1 MKKNSF
7 LISPFWGEAS
17 KGFAIVCIV
26 SFLFLSLSSFGVT
39 YDQKQRISIQLK
51 NTSILNVFKEIQ
63 NKTDFDF
70 FYKNEQI
77 PQDKKVNVNMQ
88 NATIQEILEDVL
100 KGSGLEYKIVD
111 KDIVIS
117 PLQQKQA
124 VEKKISGKVVDS
136 QGFPLPGVS
145 VVIEGTTR
153 GTVTDFDG
161 FYEISNVQNSQALVF
176 SFIGMISQNVS
187 VEASNEFNIIL
198 KDDTQGLEEVIVVG
212 YGSMQRKQITSSVST
227 IDTETLQKKATTS
240 PMQLL
245 QGKVAGLTISRPSG
259 SDPTAS
265 PSIMIRGNTS
275 LRGYASPL
283 IIVNGVEVSSLD
295 IISPEDIETYSVL
308 KDGSAAAIYGSR
320 GTNGVIIIT
329 TKEGKSDKPTVEY
342 SGYASIE
349 QVYNKPDMLTADEFR
364 TLGNK
369 LSKETG
375 SASTD
380 WYDELLQTSRNYTH
394 NVAISG
400 GSAKTNYRG
409 SIEHSDVTGIVLE
422 SFKKK
427 LNGRININH
436 KAINDRLNVKA
447 DLSASQTRYRAP
459 DYGAFSTA
467 VTMNPTHSVYSEDG
481 TFQHF
486 SERFKD
492 NPIASIKNRTS
503 DNAHKILLSSIYA
516 DFKII
521 EGLKIGGRLAWKIED
536 WNIGEYESRLS
547 EKSLENSQE
556 GYAKRQAMFSYRDN
570 YELNANYRK
579 QIGKHEFSG
588 MVNWTYEK
596 DIYES
601 MLMENRGFATDAFL
615 YNSIE
620 SGSFLK
626 DPDQSDYKMDTYK
639 KKVEL
644 ESYRA
649 RLVYSY
655 DNKYMFTGSINREGS
670 SVFGKNNKWGTFF
683 GLSGGWTI
691 SEENFLKN
699 IPEINYLKLRV
710 GYGETGN
717 AGAAPYSSLARIGQ
731 EFLSYNFR
739 GKPIVA
745 YGLTNNPNP
754 NLGWEKKAEINFG
767 LDFAVLDNVIDG
779 SVDVYQRKTSDL
791 LYRLPAALPS
801 AVNDDLL
808 TNIGDLYSEGIEL
821 SLNTKNLTTEDFSWT
836 SSFNASYNRGK
847 VEKLDLSSGSAFFHV
862 EETSLGSIYKVETGE
877 PLGNFYGKRF
887 DRIDEDGKWIFK
899 DLNNN
904 GVQDDGEGDKEILG
918 NGAPKYHIGLTN
930 NLRYK
935 KISLDIFFR
944 SALDFEVINYG
955 KMFYENRTKFPNSN
969 VYTTTGQNGLTDAP
983 QYSDYYLEK
992 GDYIKLENVSLAYD
1006 FDVTNIE
1013 YISSARMFVSC
1024 SNVFTITKYSGLTP
1038 DLEAGGTKPGLDGL
1052 SFFPVSRTF
1061 TIGASVKF

>member
-1 MKKNSF
+1 MKKKSLNKSSLF
-7 LISPFWGEAS
+7 RE
-17 KGFAIVCIV
+17 GFKQSAIV
-26 SFLFLSLSSFGVT
+26 FFLSLMIVLSSQSDVSAASANQKDQDHTITGVVT
-39 YDQKQRISIQLK
+39 
-51 NTSILNVFKEIQ
+51 
-63 NKTDFDF
+63 
-70 FYKNEQI
+70 
-77 PQDKKVNVNMQ
+77 
-88 NATIQEILEDVL
+88 
-100 KGSGLEYKIVD
+100 
-111 KDIVIS
+111 
-117 PLQQKQA
+117 
-124 VEKKISGKVVDS
+124 DS
-136 QGFPLPGVS
+136 QGLSLPGVS
-145 VVIEGTTR
+145 VRISGTTQ
-153 GTVTDFDG
+153 GTSTDIDG
-161 FYEISNVQNSQALVF
+161 RYTINQLEKGQTLIF
-176 SFIGMISQNVS
+176 SFIGMVSQELDPSTATSFDIVM
-187 VEASNEFNIIL
+187 L
-198 KDDTQGLEEVIVVG
+198 DDAQGLEEVVVVG

-227 IDTETLQKKATTS
+227 VDSESLQKKATTT

-295 IISPEDIETYSVL
+295 IISPEDIETFSVL

-329 TKEGKSDKPTVEY
+329 TKEGKEDRATVEY
-342 SGYASIE
+342 SGYASFE

-364 TLGNK
+364 ALGNK

-375 SASTD
+375 DASTD

-394 NVAISG
+394 NIAISG
-400 GSAKTNYRG
+400 GSSKTKYRA

-422 SFKKK
+422 SFKKR

-467 VTMNPTHSVYSEDG
+467 VTMNPTHSIYNEDG
-481 TFQHF
+481 TYQYF
-486 SERFKD
+486 SERFRD

-521 EGLKIGGRLAWKIED
+521 EGLKLGGRLAWKIED

-547 EKSLENSQE
+547 ERSIENSQE
-556 GYAKRQAMFSYRDN
+556 GFAKREAKFSYRDN

-579 QIGKHEFSG
+579 QIGKHELSG

-596 DIYES
+596 DIYET

-639 KKVEL
+639 QKVEL

-655 DNKYMFTGSINREGS
+655 DNKYMLTGSINREGS

-683 GLSGGWTI
+683 GVSGGWTI
-691 SEENFLKN
+691 SEESFMQT
-699 IPEINYLKLRV
+699 IPEIDYLKLRI

-717 AGAAPYSSLARIGQ
+717 AGASPYSSLARIGQ

-767 LDFAVLDNVIDG
+767 LDFAILDNKIDG
-779 SVDVYQRKTSDL
+779 SLDVYQRKTSDL
-791 LYRLPAALPS
+791 LYLLPAALPS
-801 AVNDDLL
+801 AVNDKLL

-821 SLNTKNLTTEDFSWT
+821 SINTKNIVSEDFSWT
-836 SSFNASYNRGK
+836 TSFNASYNQGK

-887 DRIDEDGKWIFK
+887 DRIDENGNWVFK

-904 GVQDDGEGDKEILG
+904 GEMDEGEGDKEIIG

-930 NLRYK
+930 SLRYK
-935 KISLDIFFR
+935 NFNLDIFFR
-944 SALDFEVINYG
+944 SALDFDILNHG
-955 KMFYENRTKFPNSN
+955 KMFYENINKFPNSN
-969 VYTTTGQNGLTDAP
+969 IYATTGQNGLKDAP

-992 GDYIKLENVSLAYD
+992 GDYIKLENISLSYN
-1006 FDVTNIE
+1006 FDVKNIN
-1013 YISSARMFVSC
+1013 YISSARLYVSC

-1038 DLEAGGTKPGLDGL
+1038 DLEAGGLTPGADRLN
-1052 SFFPVSRTF
+1052 FYPVSRTF
-1061 TIGASVKF
+1061 TIGASIKF

>member
-1 MKKNSF
+1 MKKKS
-7 LISPFWGEAS
+7 LHKPSYYLE
-17 KGFAIVCIV
+17 GFKQSAIV
-26 SFLFLSLSSFGVT
+26 FFLSL
-39 YDQKQRISIQLK
+39 
-51 NTSILNVFKEIQ
+51 
-63 NKTDFDF
+63 
-70 FYKNEQI
+70 
-77 PQDKKVNVNMQ
+77 
-88 NATIQEILEDVL
+88 A
-100 KGSGLEYKIVD
+100 
-111 KDIVIS
+111 IVIS
-117 PLQQKQA
+117 NQA
-124 VEKKISGKVVDS
+124 GVFASTGNQDNQDRTISGVVSDS
-136 QGFPLPGVS
+136 QGLSLPGVNVRIS
-145 VVIEGTTR
+145 GTSRGTT
-153 GTVTDFDG
+153 TDIDG
-161 FYEISNVQNSQALVF
+161 KYSINQIEDGQTLIF
-176 SFIGMISQNVS
+176 SFIGMISQEINPLTAKS
-187 VEASNEFNIIL
+187 FNIVL
-198 KDDTQGLEEVIVVG
+198 LDDAQGLEEVVIVG

-227 IDTETLQKKATTS
+227 VDSESLQRKATTS
-240 PMQLL
+240 PIQLL

-265 PSIMIRGNTS
+265 PTIMIRGNTS

-295 IISPEDIETYSVL
+295 IISPEDIETFSVL

-329 TKEGKSDKPTVEY
+329 TKEGKKGVATVEY
-342 SGYASIE
+342 SGYASFE
-349 QVYNKPDMLTADEFR
+349 QVYNKPDLLTADEFR

-375 SASTD
+375 DASTD

-394 NVAISG
+394 NIAISG
-400 GSAKTNYRG
+400 GSAKTKYRA

-422 SFKKK
+422 SFKKR

-467 VTMNPTHSVYSEDG
+467 VTMNPTQSIYNEDG
-481 TFQHF
+481 TYQYFT
-486 SERFKD
+486 ERFRD
-492 NPIASIKNRTS
+492 NPIASIKNKTH

-521 EGLKIGGRLAWKIED
+521 DGLKIGGRLAWKIED

-547 EKSLENSQE
+547 ERSLENSQE
-556 GYAKRQAMFSYRDN
+556 GYAKREAKFSYRDN

-596 DIYES
+596 DIYET

-639 KKVEL
+639 QKVEL

-649 RLVYSY
+649 RMVYSY
-655 DNKYMFTGSINREGS
+655 DNKYMVTGSVNCEGS

-691 SEENFLKN
+691 TEEGFMKD
-699 IPEINYLKLRV
+699 IPEINYLKLRI

-717 AGAAPYSSLARIGQ
+717 AGASPYSSLARIGQ

-739 GKPIVA
+739 GNPIVA

-767 LDFAVLDNVIDG
+767 LDFAILDNVIDG
-779 SVDVYQRKTSDL
+779 SLDVYQRKTSDL

-821 SLNTKNLTTEDFSWT
+821 SLNTKNITSENFSWT
-836 SSFNASYNRGK
+836 TSLNASYNQGK

-887 DRIDEDGKWIFK
+887 DRIDENGKWVFK
-899 DLNNN
+899 DLNKN
-904 GVQDDGEGDKEILG
+904 GEIDEGEGDKEILG
-918 NGAPKYHIGLTN
+918 NGAPKYHIGFTN
-930 NLRYK
+930 SLKYK
-935 KISLDIFFR
+935 NFNLDIFFR
-944 SALDFEVINYG
+944 SALDFDVINYG
-955 KMFYENRTKFPNSN
+955 KIFYENITKFPNSN
-969 VYTTTGQNGLTDAP
+969 VYATTGQNGLKDAP

-992 GDYIKLENVSLAYD
+992 GDYIKLENISLSYN
-1006 FDVTNIE
+1006 FDVKNIN
-1013 YISSARMFVSC
+1013 YISSARLYVSC

-1038 DLEAGGTKPGLDGL
+1038 DLEAGGTRPGLDGL
-1052 SFFPVSRTF
+1052 NFYPVSRTF
-1061 TIGASVKF
+1061 TIGAAIKF